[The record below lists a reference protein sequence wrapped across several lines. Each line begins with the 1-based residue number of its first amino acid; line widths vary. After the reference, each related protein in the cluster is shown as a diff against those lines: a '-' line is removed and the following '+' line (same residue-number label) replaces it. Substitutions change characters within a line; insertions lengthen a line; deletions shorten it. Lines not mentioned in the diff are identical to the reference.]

1 MLKSILNL
9 NGVELLSKNQQKN
22 IIGKGQ
28 NGPGIHPVCADG
40 DWAPPGAT
48 SATYPNYPCAHTI
61 GGPIVEHPKVCA
73 EPGKDGITPPC

>member
-28 NGPGIHPVCADG
+28 NGPVIQPACAAG

-48 SATYPNYPCAHTI
+48 SVTHPNYPCAHTI
-61 GGPIVEHPKVCA
+61 GEPIGERPRVCA
-73 EPGKDGITPPC
+73 EPGKDSIFPPC